1 MRWDSDLQPHPLHR
15 APVCRAGPWQLAG
28 PDRAGVEPC
37 RIGRSSR
44 RHTEPPS
51 SSSSHF
57 TPESCEE
64 LNKTKIMLLTRRSLA
79 GVGNQGNCR
88 QLEERSMESSRKAK
102 VEPAH
107 AHFKVISLKR
117 RKVNKAK

>member
-1 MRWDSDLQPHPLHR
+1 MIPSPIPSQGSCLQSR
-15 APVCRAGPWQLAG
+15 ALAAAGPG
-28 PDRAGVEPC
+28 RAGVELC
-37 RIGRSSR
+37 RIGRSSGH
-44 RHTEPPS
+44 HTEPPS
-51 SSSSHF
+51 SSSSRF

-88 QLEERSMESSRKAK
+88 QLEEMSMESSRNAK
-102 VEPAH
+102 VEPADV
-107 AHFKVISLKR
+107 HFKVISLKR